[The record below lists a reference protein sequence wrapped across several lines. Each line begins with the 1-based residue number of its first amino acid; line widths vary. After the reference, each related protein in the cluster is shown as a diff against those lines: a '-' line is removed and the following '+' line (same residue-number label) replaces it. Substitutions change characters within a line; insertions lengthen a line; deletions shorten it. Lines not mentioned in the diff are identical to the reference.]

1 MCNGVHHALLRFSF
15 SMIFRSLTVKM
26 LQILGA
32 TTLISLAA
40 LVTTD
45 AMAKDR
51 ETGRG
56 TGPVVYVESQGL
68 FYDSIVLADLPAK
81 GRFQQLKPGEG
92 PSGLATEFGPG
103 DTGYLG
109 GRWWIDANGNNY
121 MDDGDAFFLC
131 PLLGPGR
138 SVL

>member
-1 MCNGVHHALLRFSF
+1 VNMTRMLAVTSIIAATVLL
-15 SMIFRSLTVKM
+15 
-26 LQILGA
+26 A
-32 TTLISLAA
+32 TSAF
-40 LVTTD
+40 
-45 AMAKDR
+45 AKDR
-51 ETGRG
+51 TTGRG

-68 FYDSIVLADLPAK
+68 FYDSIVLADLPVH

-103 DTGYLG
+103 DVGYLG
-109 GRWWIDANGNNY
+109 GRWWIDANGNDY

>member
-1 MCNGVHHALLRFSF
+1 MKNIKLVSLVVIAAGAALASTHAL
-15 SMIFRSLTVKM
+15 
-26 LQILGA
+26 
-32 TTLISLAA
+32 
-40 LVTTD
+40 
-45 AMAKDR
+45 AKDR
-51 ETGRG
+51 TTGRG

-68 FYDSIVLADLPAK
+68 FYDSIVLADLPPN

-103 DTGYLG
+103 DVGYLG
-109 GRWWIDANGNNY
+109 GRWWIDTNENGY
-121 MDDGDAFFLC
+121 QDADDAFFLC

>member
-1 MCNGVHHALLRFSF
+1 MKITKLLGV
-15 SMIFRSLTVKM
+15 
-26 LQILGA
+26 A
-32 TTLISLAA
+32 TIAAVTAFLATNA
-40 LVTTD
+40 I
-45 AMAKDR
+45 AKDR
-51 ETGRG
+51 TTGRG

-68 FYDSIVLADLPAK
+68 FYDSIVLADLPAN

-109 GRWWIDANGNNY
+109 GRWWIDANDNSY
-121 MDDGDAFFLC
+121 MDEGDAFFLC

>member
-1 MCNGVHHALLRFSF
+1 MKKTKVIG
-15 SMIFRSLTVKM
+15 
-26 LQILGA
+26 
-32 TTLISLAA
+32 LIAMVACAA
-40 LVTTD
+40 LTSSY
-45 AMAKDR
+45 ALAKDR
-51 ETGRG
+51 STGRG

-68 FYDSIVLADLPAK
+68 FYDSIVLADLPPN

-103 DTGYLG
+103 DVGYLG
-109 GRWWIDANGNNY
+109 GRWWIDINDNGY
-121 MDDGDAFFLC
+121 QDAGDAFFLC

>member
-1 MCNGVHHALLRFSF
+1 MKNMKLV
-15 SMIFRSLTVKM
+15 SLVVMTV
-26 LQILGA
+26 G
-32 TTLISLAA
+32 AA
-40 LVTTD
+40 LASTHVL
-45 AMAKDR
+45 AKDR
-51 ETGRG
+51 TTGRG

-68 FYDSIVLADLPAK
+68 FYDSIVLADLPSN

-103 DTGYLG
+103 DVGYLG
-109 GRWWIDANGNNY
+109 GRWWIDTNENGY
-121 MDDGDAFFLC
+121 QDADDAFFLC

>member
-1 MCNGVHHALLRFSF
+1 MKNSKLV
-15 SMIFRSLTVKM
+15 SLVVIT
-26 LQILGA
+26 IG
-32 TTLISLAA
+32 AA
-40 LVTTD
+40 LASTHVL
-45 AMAKDR
+45 AKDR
-51 ETGRG
+51 TTGRG

-103 DTGYLG
+103 DVGYLG
-109 GRWWIDANGNNY
+109 GRWWIDSNENGY
-121 MDDGDAFFLC
+121 QDAADTFFLC

>member
-1 MCNGVHHALLRFSF
+1 MKITKLLSVATIAAVAAFLATNAL
-15 SMIFRSLTVKM
+15 
-26 LQILGA
+26 
-32 TTLISLAA
+32 
-40 LVTTD
+40 
-45 AMAKDR
+45 AKDR
-51 ETGRG
+51 TTGRG

-68 FYDSIVLADLPAK
+68 FYDSIVLADLPAN
-81 GRFQQLKPGEG
+81 GRFQQLNPGVG

-109 GRWWIDANGNNY
+109 GRWWIDANGNGY
-121 MDDGDAFFLC
+121 MDEGDAFFLC

>member
-1 MCNGVHHALLRFSF
+1 MTMSKLLG
-15 SMIFRSLTVKM
+15 
-26 LQILGA
+26 LGA
-32 TTLISLAA
+32 ILATMA

-45 AMAKDR
+45 ALAKDR
-51 ETGRG
+51 TTGRG

-68 FYDSIVLADLPAK
+68 FYDSIVLADLPAN
-81 GRFQQLKPGEG
+81 GRFQQLKPGVG

-103 DTGYLG
+103 DVGYLG
-109 GRWWIDANGNNY
+109 GRWWIDANGNGY
-121 MDDGDAFFLC
+121 QDEADAFFLC

>member
-1 MCNGVHHALLRFSF
+1 MKVTKVLAATSIIAATALLA
-15 SMIFRSLTVKM
+15 T
-26 LQILGA
+26 GA
-32 TTLISLAA
+32 L
-40 LVTTD
+40 
-45 AMAKDR
+45 AKDR
-51 ETGRG
+51 TTGRG

-68 FYDSIVLADLPAK
+68 FYDSIVLADLPSN
-81 GRFQQLKPGEG
+81 GRFQQLMPGVG

-103 DTGYLG
+103 DVGYLG
-109 GRWWIDANGNNY
+109 GRWWIDANGNDF